1 MNTILVA
8 LLLLNLLVS
17 FYTLVFILLSHY
29 LAFFH
34 LFFSSVI
41 SLSLKKNLFL
51 FFLQNK
57 RGESVI
63 VKQYTEKHL
72 ILLQIRLIYYVKCL
86 HLKHSSIFILIRFPT
101 KEMIN
106 HQRDENM
113 IQLFLI
119 IYFI

>member
-1 MNTILVA
+1 MEKE
-8 LLLLNLLVS
+8 
-17 FYTLVFILLSHY
+17 HP
-29 LAFFH
+29 
-34 LFFSSVI
+34 LFSVREGAG
-41 SLSLKKNLFL
+41 L
-51 FFLQNK
+51 
-57 RGESVI
+57 SVI

-119 IYFI
+119 IYFT